1 MGKRVELGF
10 GRPETGLGGQ
20 REYWGQRQGW
30 YGADK
35 GLGSRNRKEAKV
47 SFGGEFGDKDKFG

>member
-1 MGKRVELGF
+1 MELGF
-10 GRPETGLGGQ
+10 GRPETGLGVQ

-30 YGADK
+30 CGTDK